1 MNNAT
6 KVGIFSVVTIVIF
19 FLGFQFLKGSNIFVT
34 KNKYYAIYDKVD
46 QLYPSNQIV
55 INGYKIGIVGPMEY
69 QAETGK
75 IVVQFIVDDD
85 IPVPVNSTATI
96 ASTDLLGGKV
106 VKIKL
111 GNSTKYLESGDTMI
125 SEYQS
130 DFTTEI
136 ANTLSPVVDRAGKV
150 MAELE
155 ITLQSINRVFKP
167 GNPASI
173 EESLTHLNK
182 SLASVQKITYE
193 FEKMA
198 QNGSIQNSLKNVE
211 SITNNLKNNNQN
223 LDKML
228 TNFAAISDT
237 LRAADIGGAVASA
250 KLAITNLQHIL
261 GDMEKGNG
269 TLGKLI
275 KDEGLYNNLDS
286 AVVSLDVVLKDL
298 KKNPYRYVNVSVF
311 GGKKRDDRYLE
322 KQAKKE
328 AKKAGK

>member
-6 KVGIFSVVTIVIF
+6 KVGIFSVITIVIF

-55 INGYKIGIVGPMEY
+55 INGYKIGIVGPMQY

-75 IVVQFIVDDD
+75 IIVQFIVDDD
-85 IPVPVNSTATI
+85 VPLPANSTATI

-111 GNSTKYLESGDTMI
+111 GDSKKILESGDTMI

-182 SLASVQKITYE
+182 SLASVQKITYDLE
-193 FEKMA
+193 LLMH
-198 QNGSIQNSLKNVE
+198 NGSLQNSLKNVE
-211 SITNNLKNNNQN
+211 SITGNLKNSNK
-223 LDKML
+223 DIEKIL

-237 LRAADIGGAVASA
+237 LKGADIGGAVASA
-250 KLAITNLQHIL
+250 KTAIVNLQHIL
-261 GDMEKGNG
+261 GEMEKGNG

-275 KDEGLYNNLDS
+275 KDEGLYTHLDS
-286 AVVSLDVVLKDL
+286 AVVSLDVMLKDV

-311 GGKKRDDRYLE
+311 GGKKRDEKYLE

>member
-1 MNNAT
+1 VNNAT
-6 KVGIFSVVTIVIF
+6 KVGIFSVITIVIF

-69 QAETGK
+69 QASSGK
-75 IVVQFIVDDD
+75 ILVQFIVDDD
-85 IPVPVNSTATI
+85 IPIPVNSTATI

-106 VKIKL
+106 VKITL
-111 GNSTKYLESGDTMI
+111 GNATKYLESGDTMI

-136 ANTLSPVVDRAGKV
+136 ANTLSPVVDKAGKV

-155 ITLQSINRVFKP
+155 ITLKSINRVFKP

-173 EESLTHLNK
+173 EESLTHLNQ

-193 FEKMA
+193 FEKLA
-198 QNGSIQNSLKNVE
+198 QSGTIQNSMKNVE

-223 LDKML
+223 LDRML
-228 TNFAAISDT
+228 SNFAAISDT
-237 LRAADIGGAVASA
+237 LRGADIGGAVASA
-250 KLAITNLQHIL
+250 KLAITNLQHIM
-261 GDMEKGNG
+261 GEIEKGNG
-269 TLGKLI
+269 SIGKLI
-275 KDEGLYNNLDS
+275 KDEGLYNHLDS

-311 GGKKRDDRYLE
+311 GGKKRDERYLE

-328 AKKAGK
+328 AKAKK